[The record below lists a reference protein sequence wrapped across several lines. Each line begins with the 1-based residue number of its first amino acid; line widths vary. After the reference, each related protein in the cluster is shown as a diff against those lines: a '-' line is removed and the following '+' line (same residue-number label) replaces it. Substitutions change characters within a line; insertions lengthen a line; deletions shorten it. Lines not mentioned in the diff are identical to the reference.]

1 MMIKSTIIEAEYA
14 VETLVYNNNNNN
26 NNSQWKFF
34 AALFNLYELL
44 YVVLKNSYEVGT
56 IIVPILCM

>member
-14 VETLVYNNNNNN
+14 VETLVYNNNN
-26 NNSQWKFF
+26 SQWKFF
-34 AALFNLYELL
+34 SALFNLYELL
-44 YVVLKNSYEVGT
+44 YLVLKNSFEVGT